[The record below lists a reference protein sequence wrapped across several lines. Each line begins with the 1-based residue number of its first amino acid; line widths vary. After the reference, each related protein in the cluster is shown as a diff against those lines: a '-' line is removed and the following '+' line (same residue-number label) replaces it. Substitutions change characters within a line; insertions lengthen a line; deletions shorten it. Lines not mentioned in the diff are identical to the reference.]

1 MLLPEDKRFIIIQEH
16 IMNKVRLN
24 ITLPKNVANML
35 NKVKNKSAF
44 IAEAIKER
52 VERKRRTQVMEA
64 LREGYKASREEDKI
78 ISDEWDST
86 IGDGIE

>member
-1 MLLPEDKRFIIIQEH
+1 
-16 IMNKVRLN
+16 MNKVRLN

-35 NKVKNKSAF
+35 IKVKNKSAF
-44 IAEAIKER
+44 IAEVIKER
-52 VERKRRTQVMEA
+52 VERKQRTQVMEA